1 LAGVKEECEKA
12 GKQCGACGERETCPA
27 GETFAPAHKLSQVR
41 HLVAVMSGKGG
52 VGKSSVSALLATTLS
67 RQGCRVGILDA
78 DITGPSIPK
87 LFGIKERVDG
97 SEFGVY
103 IPKSPKLGIY
113 VMSANLFLE
122 REDDPVIWRGPIIS
136 NVIRQ
141 FWTDVAWGKLDYLIV
156 DLPPGT
162 GDAPLTVMQSLPLD
176 GVIIVSSPQ
185 DLAVMVVRKA
195 IRMAAEMKVPI
206 LGLVENM
213 TYVTCGKCGQKI
225 FAFGEPQGEKVAAET
240 GVPLLA
246 TLPVDPELSRLGD
259 AGQIE
264 DYTPTGLEELAST
277 LEERLKS
284 SSKTARL
291 LFQQ

>member
-1 LAGVKEECEKA
+1 MSNVREECEKA
-12 GKQCGACGERETCPA
+12 GKTCDTCGEKETCPGA
-27 GETFAPAHKLSQVR
+27 RTFAPPHKLSRVR
-41 HLVAVMSGKGG
+41 SLVAVMSGKGG
-52 VGKSSVSALLATTLS
+52 VGKSSVSALLATTLA

-97 SEFGVY
+97 SEFGVH
-103 IPKSPKLGIY
+103 IPKSAKLGIY
-113 VMSANLFLE
+113 VMSANLFLP
-122 REDDPVIWRGPIIS
+122 REDEPVIWRGPIIS
-136 NVIRQ
+136 NVIKQ

-162 GDAPLTVMQSLPLD
+162 GDAALTVMESLPLD
-176 GVIIVSSPQ
+176 GIVVVLSPQ

-195 IRMAAEMKVPI
+195 IKMAAELKVPI

-213 TYVTCGKCGQKI
+213 TYLPCEKCGQKI
-225 FAFGEPQGEKVAAET
+225 FVFGESQGEVVAAET
-240 GVPLLA
+240 GAPLLA
-246 TLPVDPELSRLGD
+246 SLPLDPRISYLGD
-259 AGQIE
+259 EGRIE
-264 DYTPTGLEELAST
+264 EYVPTGLEEMARL
-277 LEERLKS
+277 LDERLKS